1 MWSFGEGPIKNLRDS
16 LIAIKRKAHKL
27 IKKKVVYLGRDNG
40 VSHKSMAEPV
50 MITDRLT

>member
-27 IKKKVVYLGRDNG
+27 IKKKVVYLGILQNMQRQWC
-40 VSHKSMAEPV
+40 
-50 MITDRLT
+50 